1 MATNVL
7 SIHFHHQAEVE
18 MRRALIDRL
27 KRYRSE
33 LLTCAFVAQMLASPL
48 ADRDPHIGGIL
59 AFILV
64 VIMLLGA
71 SYMADR
77 RVVRML
83 VIPLI
88 GIWLIARILEAAG
101 NSRHVYAHLA
111 PVAGLALS
119 CGVLWALID
128 HFDRLPTV
136 TSSVISEAFISYL
149 VIALVFSQL
158 YWVLSRI
165 IAHPFSQMIPLE
177 QTSTYLYFSMS
188 TLCGVGYGEILPVDP
203 YVRLIAALENM
214 IGIFYV
220 AVVVARLVS
229 SYRPRQA
236 TLNSNSDYKEPHI
249 VD

>member
-1 MATNVL
+1 
-7 SIHFHHQAEVE
+7 
-18 MRRALIDRL
+18 MRRALINFL

-48 ADRDPHIGGIL
+48 ADRNPHIGGIL

-88 GIWLIARILEAAG
+88 GLWLIARILEAVG
-101 NSRHVYAHLA
+101 NSRHIYAHLA

-128 HFDRLPTV
+128 HFDRLPTI

-165 IAHPFSQMIPLE
+165 IAHPFNQTIPLE
-177 QTSTYLYFSMS
+177 QTSTYLYFSMI
-188 TLCGVGYGEILPVDP
+188 TLCGVGYGGILPVDP

-229 SYRPRQA
+229 SYRPRPA
-236 TLNSNSDYKEPHI
+236 ILISNSADKQPHAI
-249 VD
+249 D